1 MPNMQNRQDSTV
13 VGALS
18 RAVMAAALSVTVMA
32 AGLVAVAG
40 VAGAAEGSIGAGATI
55 LTGKVVTTVTRA
67 IPVPFNAVVDDVLV
81 KPGQA
86 VDKGAPL
93 MRYHLQEEAE
103 RVLQREVTTGAAT
116 EDLKGQVLDL
126 ERRLAETAAQR
137 NKARQLAASGLGS
150 AQASS
155 RLEDDVHS
163 LQRRIELLK
172 VTIQKSEKNF
182 SARLEELSGYFGT
195 PIKEGERLPA
205 SLTLTSP
212 IDGYVLS
219 LDATLYEGSLLAAN
233 STPIRVGKLDP
244 VLIQV
249 PVYEAEVSGIKAGDS
264 VEVEIPSLNGKK
276 FVGKVNEISWVSS
289 DMSVSN
295 PSYYSV
301 EITVPNPSLELKPG
315 FKAVVRFKGSR

>member
-1 MPNMQNRQDSTV
+1 MQQLQQTTV
-13 VGALS
+13 V
-18 RAVMAAALSVTVMA
+18 AALQRALTPVVLAFTVMVA
-32 AGLVAVAG
+32 AGLG
-40 VAGAAEGSIGAGATI
+40 VHGAALAAESGSIGAGATI
-55 LTGKVVTTVTRA
+55 LTGKVVTTVTRGV
-67 IPVPFNAVVDDVLV
+67 PVPFHAVVDEVLV

-93 MRYHLQEEAE
+93 MRYHMQEEAE
-103 RVLQREVTTGAAT
+103 RVLQREVTTGAGT

-163 LQRRIELLK
+163 LQRRIDLLR
-172 VTIQKSEKNF
+172 VTIQKTEKNF
-182 SARLEELSGYFGT
+182 SARLEELSGYFGK
-195 PIKEGERLPA
+195 PIKEGENLPVE
-205 SLTLTSP
+205 LTLTAP

-219 LDATLYEGSLLAAN
+219 LDATLYPGSLLGAGAA
-233 STPIRVGKLDP
+233 PIRVGRLDP

-249 PVYEAEVSGIKAGDS
+249 PVYEAEISGIKAGDS
-264 VEVEIPSLNGKK
+264 VEVEIPSLNSKK
-276 FVGKVNEISWVSS
+276 FAGTVNEISWVST

-301 EITVPNPSLELKPG
+301 EITVPNPNLELKPG

>member
-1 MPNMQNRQDSTV
+1 MQKAQASTV
-13 VGALS
+13 AAILQ
-18 RAVMAAALSVTVMA
+18 RAVPVMLAIAVVTFALF
-32 AGLVAVAG
+32 GLQGAAVA
-40 VAGAAEGSIGAGATI
+40 AESGSIGSGATI

-67 IPVPFNAVVDDVLV
+67 APVPFHAVVDEVLV
-81 KPGQA
+81 KPGQP
-86 VDKGAPL
+86 VDKGTPL

-103 RVLQREVTTGAAT
+103 RVLQREVTTGAGT

-163 LQRRIELLK
+163 LQRRIDLLR

-182 SARLEELSGYFGT
+182 STRLEELSGYFGK
-195 PIKEGERLPA
+195 PIREGESLPQE
-205 SLTLTSP
+205 LTLTAP

-219 LDATLYEGSLLAAN
+219 LDATLYAGALLGAGS
-233 STPIRVGKLDP
+233 SPIRVGKLDP

-249 PVYEAEVSGIKAGDS
+249 PVYEAEISGIKAGDS

-276 FVGKVNEISWVSS
+276 FAGTVNEISWVST

-301 EITVPNPSLELKPG
+301 EITVPNPNLELKPG

>member
-1 MPNMQNRQDSTV
+1 MVTRYKKKLWAGLHRCTAMAVFALLVLTAP
-13 VGALS
+13 ALS
-18 RAVMAAALSVTVMA
+18 
-32 AGLVAVAG
+32 G
-40 VAGAAEGSIGAGATI
+40 VAFAANNSSIGAGATI

-67 IPVPFNAVVDDVLV
+67 VPVPFNAVVDEVLV
-81 KPGQA
+81 KPGEPIN
-86 VDKGAPL
+86 KGAAL

-126 ERRLAETAAQR
+126 ERKLAETSAQR

-163 LQRRIELLK
+163 LKRRIDLLR
-172 VTIQKSEKNF
+172 VTIQKSEQNF
-182 SARLEELSGYFGT
+182 AARLEELSGYFGT
-195 PIKEGERLPA
+195 TIKEGERLPA
-205 SLTLTSP
+205 ELTLTSP
-212 IDGYVLS
+212 IGGYVLS
-219 LDATLYEGSLLAAN
+219 IDATLNPGSLVGAG
-233 STPIRVGKLDP
+233 STPVRVGRLDP

-249 PVYEAEVSGIKAGDS
+249 PVYEAEISGIKAGDA
-264 VEVEIPSLNGKK
+264 VEVEIPSLNNKK
-276 FVGKVNEISWVSS
+276 FSGKVNEISWVSN
-289 DMSVSN
+289 DMNVSN
-295 PSYYSV
+295 PSYYTV

>member
-1 MPNMQNRQDSTV
+1 MQKAQASTV
-13 VGALS
+13 VVILQ
-18 RAVMAAALSVTVMA
+18 RAVPVMLAIAVVTFALF
-32 AGLVAVAG
+32 GLQGAAVA
-40 VAGAAEGSIGAGATI
+40 AESGSIGSGATI

-67 IPVPFNAVVDDVLV
+67 APVPFHAVVDEVLV
-81 KPGQA
+81 KPGQP
-86 VDKGAPL
+86 VDKGTPL

-103 RVLQREVTTGAAT
+103 RVLQREVTTGAGT

-163 LQRRIELLK
+163 LQRRIDLLR

-182 SARLEELSGYFGT
+182 SARLEELSGYFGK
-195 PIKEGERLPA
+195 PIREGESLPQE
-205 SLTLTSP
+205 LTLTAP

-219 LDATLYEGSLLAAN
+219 LDATLYAGALLGAGS
-233 STPIRVGKLDP
+233 SPIRVGKLDP

-249 PVYEAEVSGIKAGDS
+249 PVYEAEISGIKAGDS

-276 FVGKVNEISWVSS
+276 FAGTVNEISWVST

-301 EITVPNPSLELKPG
+301 EITVPNPNLELKPG

>member
-1 MPNMQNRQDSTV
+1 MQKAQASTV
-13 VGALS
+13 AAILQ
-18 RAVMAAALSVTVMA
+18 RAVPVMLA
-32 AGLVAVAG
+32 VAVVSFALFG
-40 VAGAAEGSIGAGATI
+40 LQGAAVAAESGSIGSGATI

-67 IPVPFNAVVDDVLV
+67 APVPFHAVVDEVLV
-81 KPGQA
+81 KPGQP

-103 RVLQREVTTGAAT
+103 RVLQREVTTGAGT

-163 LQRRIELLK
+163 LQRRIDLLR

-182 SARLEELSGYFGT
+182 SARLEELSGYFGK
-195 PIKEGERLPA
+195 PIREGESLPKE
-205 SLTLTSP
+205 LTLTAP

-219 LDATLYEGSLLAAN
+219 LDATLYAGALLGAGS
-233 STPIRVGKLDP
+233 SPIRVGKLDP

-249 PVYEAEVSGIKAGDS
+249 PVYEAEISGIKAGDS

-276 FVGKVNEISWVSS
+276 FAGTVNEISWVST

-301 EITVPNPSLELKPG
+301 EITVPNPNLELKPG

>member
-1 MPNMQNRQDSTV
+1 MQKAQASTV
-13 VGALS
+13 AAILQ
-18 RAVMAAALSVTVMA
+18 RAVPVMLA
-32 AGLVAVAG
+32 VAVVSFALFG
-40 VAGAAEGSIGAGATI
+40 LQGAAVAAESGSIGSGATI

-67 IPVPFNAVVDDVLV
+67 APVPFHAVVDEVLV
-81 KPGQA
+81 KPGQP

-103 RVLQREVTTGAAT
+103 RVLQREVTTGAGT

-163 LQRRIELLK
+163 LQRRIDLLR

-182 SARLEELSGYFGT
+182 STRLEELSGYFGK
-195 PIKEGERLPA
+195 PIREGESLPKE
-205 SLTLTSP
+205 LTLTAP

-219 LDATLYEGSLLAAN
+219 LDATLYAGALLGAGS
-233 STPIRVGKLDP
+233 SPIRVGKLDP

-249 PVYEAEVSGIKAGDS
+249 PVYEAEISGIKAGDS

-276 FVGKVNEISWVSS
+276 FAGTVNEISWVST

-301 EITVPNPSLELKPG
+301 EITVPNPNLELKPG

>member
-1 MPNMQNRQDSTV
+1 MQNKQDTTV

-32 AGLVAVAG
+32 AGLVAATG
-40 VAGAAEGSIGAGATI
+40 VAGAAEGGSIGAGATI

-86 VDKGAPL
+86 VEKGAPL

-195 PIKEGERLPA
+195 TIKEGERLPA
-205 SLTLTSP
+205 SLTLTAP

-219 LDATLYEGSLLAAN
+219 LDATLYAGALLGAGSA
-233 STPIRVGKLDP
+233 PIRVGRLDP

-249 PVYEAEVSGIKAGDS
+249 PVYEAEISGIKAGDS

-276 FVGKVNEISWVSS
+276 FAGTVNEISWVST

-301 EITVPNPSLELKPG
+301 EITVPNPNLELKPG

>member
-1 MPNMQNRQDSTV
+1 MQNMQNRQDTTV
-13 VGALS
+13 VGAL
-18 RAVMAAALSVTVMA
+18 RRTVMAAALSVTVMA
-32 AGLVAVAG
+32 TGLVAAG
-40 VAGAAEGSIGAGATI
+40 MAGAAEGSIGAGATI

-116 EDLKGQVLDL
+116 EDLRGQVLDL

-205 SLTLTSP
+205 SLTLTAP